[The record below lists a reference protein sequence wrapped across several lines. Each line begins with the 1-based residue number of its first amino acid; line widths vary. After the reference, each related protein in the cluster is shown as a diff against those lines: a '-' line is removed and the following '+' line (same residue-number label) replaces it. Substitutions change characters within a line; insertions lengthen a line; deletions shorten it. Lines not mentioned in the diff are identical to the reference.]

1 MDERWLLRQINDG
14 SLRDPFAVLGPHDE
28 DGQLVWRCFVPWADS
43 VEAIDR
49 ATGAV
54 VLNFERRDASGYFV
68 ARGLPDVS
76 RTTRL
81 RARYLDR
88 SLEIEDPYRFGP
100 VLGDLDVYYLAEGS
114 HLQAYEKLG
123 AHAMVLD
130 GVEGVGFAVWA
141 PNAHCV
147 GLVGDFNSWDSRCHP
162 MRFHPSCGVWDLFV
176 PGLEPGAAYKYRL
189 MAADGRV
196 LPLKADPCALAA
208 ELPPRTASVVPA
220 PSQHIWRDQGWM
232 EARKDRQS
240 VSAPISIYEVHLGSW
255 RRRWSDD
262 GFFSWD
268 ELAAELIPYVKE
280 LGFTHIELLPIA
292 EFPFNGSWGYQPI
305 GLMAPTSRFGS
316 ADGFRAFVDAC
327 HAAELGVL
335 VDFVPAHFPSD
346 EHGLANF
353 DGTALYEH
361 ADPRKGFH
369 QDWNTLIYNYG
380 RREVANYLIAAALS
394 WFDRFHIDGLRVD
407 AVASMLYLD
416 YSRQPGE
423 WVPNAEG
430 GRENWDAVR
439 LLQRLNDAIQDRFPG
454 ALTAAEESTAWAGV
468 SRPTSEGGLGFGF
481 KWNMGWMHDTLHYF
495 SRDPIY
501 RRFHQHDLTFG
512 LTYAFSE
519 KFILPLSH
527 DEVVHGK
534 GALIAKMPGD
544 LWQKFANLRAYF
556 GFMWAHPGKKL
567 LFMGDEFAQMREW
580 DHDHALEWHHLADPR
595 HCGIQTLVRDLNH
608 LYVQEP
614 ALYERDAGADGFYWV
629 DTSDHAQ
636 SVLSFVRCGGAGRN
650 TLVVCNFTPEP
661 RFLYQVGVPRP
672 GRWAERINTDAA
684 IYGGGGLGNFGEAW
698 SRPVSRHGQ
707 PHSLELT
714 LPPLSTLILTAD

>member
-1 MDERWLLRQINDG
+1 MDDGWLLTQINDG
-14 SLRDPFAVLGPHDE
+14 SLGDPFATLGPHIE
-28 DGQLVWRCFVPWADS
+28 DGQLVWRCFLPWADS
-43 VEAIDR
+43 IEAIDR
-49 ATGAV
+49 ATGAP

-68 ARGLPDVS
+68 GRGSPELS
-76 RTTRL
+76 RTARL
-81 RARYLDR
+81 RARYLDKV
-88 SLEIEDPYRFGP
+88 LEFEDPYRFGP
-100 VLGDLDVYYLAEGS
+100 VLGELDVYYLAEGS

-141 PNAHCV
+141 PNARCV
-147 GLVGDFNSWDSRCHP
+147 GVVGDFNSWDNRCHP

-176 PGLEPGAAYKYRL
+176 PGLKPGAAYKYRL
-189 MAADGRV
+189 MAADGRI

-220 PSQHIWRDQGWM
+220 PSQHIWWDRDWM
-232 EARKDRQS
+232 DARKDRQS
-240 VSAPISIYEVHLGSW
+240 ISAPISIYEVHLGSW
-255 RRRWSDD
+255 RRRWSDG

-268 ELAAELIPYVKE
+268 ELAAELVPYVQD
-280 LGFTHIELLPIA
+280 LGFTHIELLPVA

-316 ADGFRAFVDAC
+316 ADGFRGFVDAC
-327 HAAELGVL
+327 HAVGLGVL

-416 YSRQPGE
+416 YSRQPGD

-430 GRENWDAVR
+430 GRENWDAVH

-454 ALTAAEESTAWAGV
+454 ALTAAEESTAWPGV
-468 SRPTSEGGLGFGF
+468 SRPTADGGLGFGF

-495 SRDPIY
+495 SRDPIH

-512 LTYAFSE
+512 LIYAFSE
-519 KFILPLSH
+519 NFILPLSH

-544 LWQKFANLRAYF
+544 VWQKFANLRAYF

-567 LFMGDEFAQMREW
+567 LFMGDEFAQTREW

-595 HCGIQTLVRDLNH
+595 HSGVQTLVRDLNH

-614 ALYERDAGADGFYWV
+614 ALHERDAGGDGFYWV

-636 SVLSFVRCGGAGRN
+636 SILSFVRCGGAGRN
-650 TLVVCNFTPEP
+650 ALIVCNFTPEP
-661 RFLYQVGVPRP
+661 RFLYQVGVPRS

-684 IYGGGGLGNFGEAW
+684 IYGGGGFGNFGEAW
-698 SRPVSRHGQ
+698 SQPVPCHGQ
-707 PHSLELT
+707 PYSLELT